1 MSLGET
7 APDLRLVDLV
17 RVVHTSVERHD
28 VLNENVDC
36 LRVLLVL
43 LEDEECLLVQAVL
56 DGNLGNLSDVV
67 VLELVDVADD
77 LALVRTDSCQH
88 EQVLEVAVVVEGRG
102 LKDDLL
108 KQLDELQRQVGSE
121 ESLDG
126 GRDIVGVGAL
136 GQCGSHNLVDELTAV
151 SVVGTKD
158 LSPEVELTT
167 ADEVASLLLEH
178 RVLVGDLDELLIAEA
193 LSVCD
198 VGQVRVPGFA
208 ELSDHKRLVQLERKY
223 VSARVS
229 SSASL

>member
-1 MSLGET
+1 M
-7 APDLRLVDLV
+7 
-17 RVVHTSVERHD
+17 
-28 VLNENVDC
+28 LNENVDC

-56 DGNLGNLSDVV
+56 DGNLGNLGDVV

-178 RVLVGDLDELLIAEA
+178 RVLVRDVDELIVAEA
-193 LSVCD
+193 LSVRN
-198 VGQVRVPGFA
+198 VREVRVASLA
-208 ELSDHKRLVQLERKY
+208 ELANNEWLVQLHREG
-223 VSARVS
+223 
-229 SSASL
+229 

>member
-1 MSLGET
+1 M
-7 APDLRLVDLV
+7 
-17 RVVHTSVERHD
+17 
-28 VLNENVDC
+28 LNENVDC

-56 DGNLGNLSDVV
+56 DGDLRDLGDVV

-178 RVLVGDLDELLIAEA
+178 RVLVRDVDELIVAEA
-193 LSVCD
+193 LSVRN
-198 VGQVRVPGFA
+198 VREVRVASLA
-208 ELSDHKRLVQLERKY
+208 ELANNEWLVQLHREG
-223 VSARVS
+223 
-229 SSASL
+229 

>member
-1 MSLGET
+1 M
-7 APDLRLVDLV
+7 
-17 RVVHTSVERHD
+17 
-28 VLNENVDC
+28 LNEDIDC
-36 LRVLLVL
+36 LCVLLVL

-56 DGNLGNLSDVV
+56 DGNLGDLGDVV

-178 RVLVGDLDELLIAEA
+178 RVLVRDVDELIVAEA
-193 LSVCD
+193 LSVRN
-198 VGQVRVPGFA
+198 VREVRVASLA
-208 ELSDHKRLVQLERKY
+208 ELANNEWLVQLHREG
-223 VSARVS
+223 
-229 SSASL
+229 

>member
-1 MSLGET
+1 ML
-7 APDLRLVDLV
+7 D
-17 RVVHTSVERHD
+17 
-28 VLNENVDC
+28 ENVDC

-56 DGNLGNLSDVV
+56 DGNLGNLGDVV

-88 EQVLEVAVVVEGRG
+88 EQVLEVAVIVEGRG

-167 ADEVASLLLEH
+167 AHEVASLLLEH
-178 RVLVGDLDELLIAEA
+178 RVLVRDVDELIVAEA
-193 LSVCD
+193 LSVRN
-198 VGQVRVPGFA
+198 VREVRVASLA
-208 ELSDHKRLVQLERKY
+208 ELANNEWLVQLHREG
-223 VSARVS
+223 
-229 SSASL
+229 

>member
-1 MSLGET
+1 MLDE
-7 APDLRLVDLV
+7 D
-17 RVVHTSVERHD
+17 
-28 VLNENVDC
+28 VDC

-56 DGNLGNLSDVV
+56 DGDLRDLGDVV

-77 LALVRTDSCQH
+77 LALVRTDSRQH

-178 RVLVGDLDELLIAEA
+178 RILVRDVDELIVAEA
-193 LSVCD
+193 LSVRN
-198 VGQVRVPGFA
+198 VREVRVASLA
-208 ELSDHKRLVQLERKY
+208 ELANNEWLVQLHREG
-223 VSARVS
+223 
-229 SSASL
+229 